1 MVSLT
6 LLDHCSLPGNPARA
20 NEDAFGT
27 AGNFAWVIDGAT
39 GVGAFECLEGPS
51 DAAWLSATASE
62 ILAERIG
69 AGTDDLRSL
78 LAETIDLLAQRF
90 DEAVVRPP
98 EARHQRPTAAI
109 LIARFDPDGIEA
121 IELGDCLL
129 IARGGE
135 GRFGSVGLGRPGR
148 EVEQAAAKQMHDHG
162 ATLDHPEVRRRMR
175 EGRDRHNTPEGYW
188 IFGLDPEV
196 VDHARTHRLD
206 LAASQTALLAT
217 DGFAA
222 LFEDYGR
229 YSPEAALEAATSRGL
244 AALGEELRMVEH
256 GEDPSCRRYPRF
268 KVSDDAT
275 ALLVRGRFEGNG
287 RRRG

>member
-1 MVSLT
+1 MTAMT
-6 LLDHCSLPGNPARA
+6 LLDRWSQPGNPERV

-27 AGNFAWVIDGAT
+27 AENFAWVIDGAT
-39 GVGAFECLEGPS
+39 GVGAFECLDVPS
-51 DAAWLSATASE
+51 DAAWLSSTASA
-62 ILAERIG
+62 ILAERIA
-69 AGTDDLRSL
+69 AGTRDLTAL

-109 LIARFDPDGIEA
+109 LIARFDADGIAA

-129 IARGGE
+129 VARGGD
-135 GRFGSVGLGRPGR
+135 GQFGSIGVGRPGR
-148 EVEQAAAKQMHDHG
+148 EAEQAAAKQMHDHG

-175 EGRDRHNTPEGYW
+175 EGRDRHNTPDGYW
-188 IFGLDPEV
+188 IFGLDPEA

-206 LAASQTALLAT
+206 LAAPQTVLLAT

-244 AALGEELRMVEH
+244 AALGEELRTVERD
-256 GEDPSCRRYPRF
+256 EDPSCRRYPRF

-275 ALLVRGRFEGNG
+275 ALLVRKEA
-287 RRRG
+287 